1 VCAVDFSLS
10 VTARVRDPLSQVASI
25 AVSLPLTRIKA
36 LVVSS
41 TYIVGQSEGTA
52 MSSRF
57 DEAERL
63 RERARL
69 LRESASKVS
78 LVTDKEGCLRWP
90 RAMN

>member
-1 VCAVDFSLS
+1 
-10 VTARVRDPLSQVASI
+10 VRGGFQPQRDRQGAGSAESSGLDRSC
-25 AVSLPLTRIKA
+25 SLPLTRIKA